1 MSLTSG
7 EKQLRYRAASRENG
21 GERLQMM
28 ISPESR
34 EILNRIQEELGWTKK
49 KIVEVAIAQM
59 SGRLFGKDD

>member
-1 MSLTSG
+1 MPLTSG
-7 EKQLRYRAASRENG
+7 EKQLRYRASSRENG